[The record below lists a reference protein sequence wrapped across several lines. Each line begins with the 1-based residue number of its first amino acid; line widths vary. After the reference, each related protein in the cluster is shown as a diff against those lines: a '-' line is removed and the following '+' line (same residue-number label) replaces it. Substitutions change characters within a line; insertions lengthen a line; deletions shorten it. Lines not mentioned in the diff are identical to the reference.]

1 MVEQGN
7 LNVELAQD
15 KIDLIEKII
24 KSDRKFANNEDLYD
38 DFFNETCKRSF
49 LIVKT
54 VTSNETLEAY
64 LKKIATTSILN
75 VLKNEGRLRRSK
87 SGYMSTQNVPLESV
101 VESSIPDYS
110 KIEVNYG
117 PVVIQDTPEDY
128 AVKKEI
134 LQLIVNTVY
143 EIDEQE
149 PDKQYLKLYDLR
161 FEKGMTQKEIAEEL
175 SLSQSEVS
183 KRLFKLMEKVKQTFN

>member
-1 MVEQGN
+1 M
-7 LNVELAQD
+7 ELAQD

-24 KSDRKFANNEDLYD
+24 KNDRKFVNNEDLYD

-54 VTSNETLEAY
+54 VTSDATLEAY

-75 VLKNEGRLRRSK
+75 VLKNEGRLRRTR
-87 SGYMSTQNVPLESV
+87 SGYMSTKEVPIESAV
-101 VESSIPDYS
+101 QSSLPDYS
-110 KIEVNYG
+110 KIEVTYE
-117 PVVIQDTPEDY
+117 PVEIQNTPENI
-128 AVKKEI
+128 AIKKEI
-134 LQLIVNTVY
+134 LQKIVDTVY
-143 EIDEQE
+143 EIDASA
-149 PDKQYLKLYDLR
+149 PDKDYLKIYDLR
-161 FEKGMTQKEIAEEL
+161 YEKGMTQKEIAEEL